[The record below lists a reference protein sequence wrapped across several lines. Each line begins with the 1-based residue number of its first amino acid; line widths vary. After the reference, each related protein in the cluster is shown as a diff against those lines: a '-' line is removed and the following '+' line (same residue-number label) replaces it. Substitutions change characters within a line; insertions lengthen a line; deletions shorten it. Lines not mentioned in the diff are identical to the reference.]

1 MGPPRLG
8 LPAAAAATET
18 YVNPDKATSP
28 SVMVV
33 NHPLVQHKVTLVR
46 NEDTTTDNFR
56 RLVREISQ
64 LLTYEATRDLA
75 MEIIS
80 IRTPIAPMQS
90 PVLSGKKLCL
100 VSILRAGNGFLDGM
114 LELLPAARVG
124 HIGLYRDP
132 ETLEPIEYY
141 FKMPEDI
148 GERMVIVVDPM
159 LATGNS
165 AIAALNRLKEAGVT
179 TMKYVCLIAS
189 RPGLRA
195 LQAAH
200 PDVCIV
206 TAAIDEQL
214 NEHGYIVPGLGD
226 AGDRL
231 YGTK

>member
-1 MGPPRLG
+1 MTDLSAVPP
-8 LPAAAAATET
+8 AT
-18 YVNPDKATSP
+18 A

-33 NHPLVQHKVTLVR
+33 DHPLVQHKVTLVR
-46 NEDTTTDNFR
+46 SEDTTTDNFR

-75 MEIIS
+75 METIAIK
-80 IRTPIAPMQS
+80 TPIAPMQS

-114 LELLPAARVG
+114 LDLLPTARVG

-148 GERMVIVVDPM
+148 HERLVIVVDPM

-165 AIAALNRLKEAGVT
+165 AIAALNRLKEAGVST
-179 TMKYVCLIAS
+179 LKYVCLIAS
-189 RPGLRA
+189 RQGLMA
-195 LQAAH
+195 LRAAH
-200 PDVCIV
+200 PDVAIV
-206 TAAIDEQL
+206 TAAIDEEL